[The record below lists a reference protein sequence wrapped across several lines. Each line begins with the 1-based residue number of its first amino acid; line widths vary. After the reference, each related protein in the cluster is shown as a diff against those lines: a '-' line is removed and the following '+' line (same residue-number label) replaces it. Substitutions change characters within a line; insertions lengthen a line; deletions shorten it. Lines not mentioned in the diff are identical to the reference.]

1 MTGPAAGGPA
11 AGQHDA
17 LVEALR
23 ARLVAGRDGNA
34 ALPGY
39 AAHAE
44 MAPFPSR
51 TDPAVI
57 SVEGKSG
64 RAAATLVLLYP
75 DAAGAPCLVL
85 TVRQPSLRAHSGQVS
100 LPGGAVEPG
109 ETPEDA
115 ARREAHEEVGVD
127 GADVLGRLTPLY
139 VPPSGFSVWPVVA
152 ALDARP
158 AFRAQPAEVAEL
170 VEVPV
175 ALLLDAGVRQRR
187 PRTLRGN
194 PLVADGA
201 TLDVPFFALGGHE
214 VWGATA
220 MMLAEFAAV
229 VRAARAP
236 IPAR

>member
-1 MTGPAAGGPA
+1 MSDYDT
-11 AGQHDA
+11 
-17 LVEALR
+17 LVAALR
-23 ARLVAGRDGNA
+23 ARLAVGRDGNTV
-34 ALPGY
+34 LPGY

-57 SVEGKSG
+57 SVEGKAG

-109 ETPEDA
+109 ETAEDA
-115 ARREAHEEVGVD
+115 ARREAHEEIGVEV
-127 GADVLGRLTPLY
+127 ADVLGRLTPLY

-152 ALDARP
+152 ALSARP
-158 AFRAQPAEVAEL
+158 DFQVQEREVSEL

-175 ALLLDAGVRQRR
+175 ALLLDAGARQRR

-194 PLVADGA
+194 PLVEDGA

-229 VRAARAP
+229 VQAALAP
-236 IPAR
+236 EPDR